1 METTQAIATPDP
13 PGSPHIEVTPGVCG
27 GSPRIAGT
35 RVRVQDVVVWH
46 ERMNW
51 SADEICTRHPQV
63 TLADVYAALAY
74 YHDHKSL
81 IDQQMEAGRQKAE
94 ALQAAHPSKLP
105 GKMPSGQ

>member
-1 METTQAIATPDP
+1 METTHAIATPREP
-13 PGSPHIEVTPGVCG
+13 ESSHIEVTPGICG

-35 RVRVQDVVVWH
+35 RIRVQDVVVWH
-46 ERMNW
+46 ERLQW

-74 YHDHKSL
+74 YHDHRAQ
-81 IDQQMEAGRQKAE
+81 IDQQMEEGRRQAE
-94 ALQAAHPSKLP
+94 ALRAATPSKLP